1 MAWVVHEYRSAER
14 AVGGM
19 VATGA
24 TVATLRCTVVNDGAG
39 LRDTSGAQ
47 DCRRDND
54 CLGSSDNRNDESSRV
69 HGWQVG

>member
-1 MAWVVHEYRSAER
+1 VAHEYRSAER

-24 TVATLRCTVVNDGAG
+24 TVATLGRTVVDDGAD

-69 HGWQVG
+69 HGWLE

>member
-1 MAWVVHEYRSAER
+1 VAHEYRSAER

-24 TVATLRCTVVNDGAG
+24 TVATLGRTVVDDGAD

-47 DCRRDND
+47 DCRSDDD

-69 HGWQVG
+69 HGWLVG

>member
-1 MAWVVHEYRSAER
+1 
-14 AVGGM
+14 
-19 VATGA
+19 
-24 TVATLRCTVVNDGAG
+24 VATLGRTVVDDGAD

-69 HGWQVG
+69 HGWLVG